1 MLTLDHLYQRAKA
14 DLESFAQSRLANVQR
29 GAETAELAGLL
40 TQKYGYGLAKAL
52 QLAADLS
59 DVPHPSLMGD
69 VDRCVARIDP
79 HWQTTFDLRINARP
93 AALLLT
99 PRGPQEDE

>member
-14 DLESFAQSRLANVQR
+14 DLESYARTREDAVQR

-52 QLAADLS
+52 QLAADLG
-59 DVPHPSLMGD
+59 DVPNPSLMGD

-79 HWQTTFDLRINARP
+79 HWRTTFDLRIQARP

-99 PRGPQEDE
+99 PPGPDTK

>member
-1 MLTLDHLYQRAKA
+1 MLTLEHLYQRAKA
-14 DLESFAQSRLANVQR
+14 DLESFATGRMADVER

-59 DVPHPSLMGD
+59 DEPYPSLMGD

-79 HWQTTFDLRINARP
+79 YWQTTFDLRINARP

-99 PRGPQEDE
+99 PAVPDPS